1 MFKWFII
8 DILTMSDF
16 DDSKRNTKSIVPL
29 KAILFNFFISSVS
42 YSYNNICNQS
52 ESDPESSL
60 KIFLILLIIS

>member
-1 MFKWFII
+1 
-8 DILTMSDF
+8 MSDF
-16 DDSKRNTKSIVPL
+16 DDSKRNTKSIAPVR
-29 KAILFNFFISSVS
+29 AILFNFFISSVS